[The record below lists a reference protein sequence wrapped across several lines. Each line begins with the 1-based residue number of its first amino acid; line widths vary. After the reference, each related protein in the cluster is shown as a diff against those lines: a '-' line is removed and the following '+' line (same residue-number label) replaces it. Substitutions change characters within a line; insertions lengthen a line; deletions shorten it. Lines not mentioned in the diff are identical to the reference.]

1 MRTRSLVL
9 RHRHVLFVGAWLVL
23 GPPAFGQGLP
33 DQDGPAN
40 APPTRP
46 ETPAQQLRPAGPEK
60 KSLYVSAFF
69 SENGEQVRTG
79 VKWRVFLAKSD
90 DAGQMP
96 IAAQSD
102 AAAPVF
108 SLDPGV
114 YVVHAAYGL
123 AAATKRVEIGS
134 AAAVEKLVLN
144 AGALKVAAAIGDQ
157 PVPASM
163 LSSRIHM
170 ILSTGERR
178 LIADKLPAE
187 NLVRLP
193 EGRYF
198 VESNYGGS
206 NAIVSAEIS
215 IKAGQLTDAT
225 FHHNAATLTLKLV
238 NQPGGEAL
246 ADTSWSILTPGGDV
260 IRESIGAFPSMI
272 LAEGNYTIVA
282 RHDGRVYTRE
292 FEAKSGLDQDVEVI
306 AK

>member
-1 MRTRSLVL
+1 MRNRPLPFRRLASA
-9 RHRHVLFVGAWLVL
+9 GALL
-23 GPPAFGQGLP
+23 LLGLP
-33 DQDGPAN
+33 AYAQDVPGENGAAN
-40 APPTRP
+40 APPGRP
-46 ETPAQQLRPAGPEK
+46 AAPAQQLQPAGPEK
-60 KSLYVSAFF
+60 KSLYVSALFA
-69 SENGEQVRTG
+69 EHGEAIRTG
-79 VKWRVFLAKSD
+79 MKWRVFLAKSD
-90 DAGQMP
+90 DSGQMP
-96 IAAQSD
+96 IVAQSD

-108 SLDPGV
+108 SLEPGV
-114 YVVHAAYGL
+114 YIVHGAYGL
-123 AAATKRVEIGS
+123 AAATRRVEIAGT
-134 AAAVEKLVLN
+134 AGVEKLVLN
-144 AGALKVAAAIGDQ
+144 AGALKVEAAIGDQ

-170 ILSTGERR
+170 ILQTGERR

>member
-1 MRTRSLVL
+1 VL
-9 RHRHVLFVGAWLVL
+9 LL
-23 GPPAFGQGLP
+23 GLPAFAQDLP
-33 DQDGPAN
+33 AEDGAAN
-40 APPTRP
+40 ASHGRQEP
-46 ETPAQQLRPAGPEK
+46 PAQQLQPAGPEK

-69 SENGEQVRTG
+69 SEHGEPVRTG
-79 VKWRVFLAKSD
+79 MKWRVFLAKSD
-90 DAGQMP
+90 DSGQMP
-96 IAAQSD
+96 IVAQSD

-108 SLDPGV
+108 SLEPGV
-114 YVVHAAYGL
+114 YIVHAAYGL
-123 AAATKRVEIGS
+123 AAATRRVEIAG

-144 AGALKVAAAIGDQ
+144 AGALKVEAAIGDQ
-157 PVPASM
+157 PVPVSM

-170 ILSTGERR
+170 ILQSGERR

-238 NQPGGEAL
+238 NQTGGEAL